1 MGYKL
6 SSLAEEDVDAIY
18 EYTLLT
24 FGKKQA
30 LKYADDLHKILN
42 ILSESPLI
50 GHEFPEI
57 GGGVLRHDHQ
67 KHAIFYRRK
76 SLHIFVIR
84 ILHQQME
91 PMKHFF

>member
-18 EYTLLT
+18 EYMLLT

-30 LKYADDLHKILN
+30 LKYANDLHKV
-42 ILSESPLI
+42 LSTLSGSLLV
-50 GHEFPEI
+50 GHECPEM

-67 KHAIFYRRK
+67 QHAIFYRRK
-76 SLHIFVIR
+76 SSHIIVMR

-91 PMKHFF
+91 PMKYFF